1 MNKIEGARWKM
12 GLGERSDVR
21 MGLLAT
27 TFWKLSSSI
36 SLGKEIGETDGVGG
50 CGYGGSICLDTSTE
64 YPSKDNA
71 DLKRRRRTFS
81 QEQWSCYASL
91 YVA

>member
-1 MNKIEGARWKM
+1 MDKIEGARWKT

-27 TFWKLSSSI
+27 TFWKFSSII
-36 SLGKEIGETDGVGG
+36 SLGKEIGEVDGVGG
-50 CGYGGSICLDTSTE
+50 CGYGGSICLYTSTRAKTTQIRDVE
-64 YPSKDNA
+64 GGHFP
-71 DLKRRRRTFS
+71 
-81 QEQWSCYASL
+81 QEQWFCYASL